1 MSGDIVLAGIAANDP
16 TPNPA
21 YIEVNFAQGASG
33 GDSSEYEILLIGN
46 KTTAGSATV
55 DTVIYGPDSLV
66 SMQTEA
72 DVITLFGAGS
82 EIHRMWRRVN
92 KINKSTTVR
101 ALAVTESAGTAATGV
116 ITFTTA
122 ATANGANRFWVGDEF
137 VDSSVAS
144 GGSVQTQAQDAASAI
159 NTKTHWPVTAAA
171 AIDGAGPAWKVTLT
185 AKQKGPRGN
194 DIRIQHAVIG
204 TPGTTLAGAA
214 TDTALTGGAT
224 ADSNASALATIL
236 PDRYFYIVSAAD
248 DATQL
253 GALVTQVNTQALA
266 STGIRQGVFAGY
278 SGSLANGITLA
289 TGRNAARCEITWQK
303 DSDWTPA
310 ELAANAAAVYAL
322 LEVKPRPRTNFCNF
336 GTRAADQAFWVVPA
350 PRTATSHPSAA
361 DIKSALNN
369 GLSPIAVLKKNGATK
384 LVNRITTRSLNG
396 SQQDYRIRPA
406 HKRTICDF
414 FADDLGA
421 VLTQRFAD
429 KKIGDDVPQGTP
441 PLGSD
446 FVTPDRMKGAVVGV
460 INDYDANGNWDP
472 LGAARMKENLYI
484 ARQVSNPA
492 RMGVRINAEPVEN
505 YEAGL
510 VQINQVA

>member
-33 GDSSEYEILLIGN
+33 GDSSEYEILLLGN
-46 KTTAGSATV
+46 KTSAGSATV
-55 DTVIYGPDSLV
+55 DTEVYGPDSLV
-66 SMQTEA
+66 QMQTEA
-72 DVITLFGAGS
+72 DVIALFGAGS

-101 ALAVTESAGTAATGV
+101 ALAVTESAGTAASATIV
-116 ITFTTA
+116 LATA
-122 ATANGANRFWVGDEF
+122 ATGNGSIRVWVGDEF
-137 VDSSVAS
+137 VDTSVAS
-144 GGSVQTQAQDAASAI
+144 GDAVDTIGAAMAVNI
-159 NTKTHWPVTAAA
+159 NTKSHWPVSAAYDA
-171 AIDGAGPAWKVTLT
+171 PSDTLTIT

-194 DIRIQHAVIG
+194 DIRFQAAAIG
-204 TPGTTLAGAA
+204 TIGTTLTGGAS
-214 TDTALTGGAT
+214 DTALSGGAT
-224 ADSNASALATIL
+224 ADDNTAALATIL
-236 PDRYFYIVSAAD
+236 PDRYFYIVSAAN

-253 GALVTQVNTQALA
+253 GAAVTQVNTQALA

-278 SGSLANGITLA
+278 TGTLANAITLA

-322 LEVKPRPRTNFCNF
+322 LEVKPSPRTNFCNF
-336 GTRAADQAFWVVPA
+336 GTRSADQTFWVVPA
-350 PRTATSHPSAA
+350 PRKATSFPTAA

-369 GLSPIAVLKKNGATK
+369 GLCPVAVMKKSGATK

-421 VLTQRFAD
+421 VLTTRFGD

-441 PLGSD
+441 PLGPD
-446 FVTPDRMKGAVVGV
+446 FVTPDRMKGAVVGL
-460 INDYDANGNWDP
+460 INVYDSNGNWDP
-472 LGAARMKENLYI
+472 LGAARMKSNLEVK
-484 ARQVSNPA
+484 RQTSNSA

>member
-21 YIEVNFAQGASG
+21 YIEVNFAQGDSG

-46 KTTAGSATV
+46 KTTGSATV

-66 SMQTEA
+66 PMQTEG
-72 DVITLFGAGS
+72 DVIALFGAGS
-82 EIHRMWRRVN
+82 ELHRMWRRVN
-92 KINKSTTVR
+92 KINKTTTVR
-101 ALAVTESAGTAATGV
+101 AIAVTESAGTAASATCV
-116 ITFTTA
+116 IATA
-122 ATANGANRFWVGDEF
+122 ADANGAVRFYLGDEF
-137 VDSSVAS
+137 ADTSITSGDAVDTIGANMV
-144 GGSVQTQAQDAASAI
+144 TNI
-159 NTKTHWPVTAAA
+159 NAKTHWPITASYTSGT
-171 AIDGAGPAWKVTLT
+171 DTLTFT

-194 DIRIQHAVIG
+194 DIRYQIAKIG
-204 TPGTTLAGAA
+204 SFATTFSTGA
-214 TDTALTGGAT
+214 TDTALASGAT
-224 ADSNASALATIL
+224 ADSNTAALATIL
-236 PDRYFYIVSAAD
+236 PDRYFYLVSAAD

-253 GALVTQVNTQALA
+253 GALVTQVNTQASA
-266 STGIRQGVFAGY
+266 STGIRQGVFAGFT
-278 SGSLANGITLA
+278 GTLANGITLA
-289 TGRNAARCEITWQK
+289 TGRNAARGEIAWQK
-303 DSDWTPA
+303 ESDWTPA
-310 ELAANAAAVYAL
+310 ELAANAAALYAL

-336 GTRAADQAFWVVPA
+336 GTRAADQPYWVVPA
-350 PRTATSHPSAA
+350 PRNASAHPTAA

-369 GLSPIAVLKKNGATK
+369 GLSPIAVVKKNGATK

-421 VLTQRFAD
+421 VITTRFGD
-429 KKIGDDVPQGTP
+429 KKIGDDVPQGAP

-446 FVTPDRMKGAVVGV
+446 FVTPERMRGAVVGL
-460 INDYDANGNWDP
+460 INTYDANGNWDP
-472 LGAARMKENLYI
+472 AGAARMKANLEVQ
-484 ARQVSNPA
+484 RQVSNPA

-510 VQINQVA
+510 FQIQQVA